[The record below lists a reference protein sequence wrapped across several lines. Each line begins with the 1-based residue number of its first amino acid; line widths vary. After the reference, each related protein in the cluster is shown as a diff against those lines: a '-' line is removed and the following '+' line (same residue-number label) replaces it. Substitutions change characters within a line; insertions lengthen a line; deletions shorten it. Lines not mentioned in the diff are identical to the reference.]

1 MLVEMEQ
8 RVIELELRVKYLET
22 QLLCYRNVT
31 ELLKNE
37 LKKEKLD
44 KLDLAYTAKA
54 DEELVLLYSKASSS
68 LPSNP

>member
-1 MLVEMEQ
+1 MEQ

-54 DEELVLLYSKASSS
+54 EEELVLLYSKAT
-68 LPSNP
+68 SNDGGVQSGR